1 MNKIVFILL
10 LILTLCSCNKTQDL
24 PQEEPTEFKLKMND
38 DRYVVE
44 VDKNDDYKDPLY
56 DNYVVLKDV
65 HKIYIE
71 MKEDYVLK
79 SISVLSL
86 DKTITDEEITSILN
100 EVHFDYTLSND
111 ELSIEVDEN
120 YVWNSDKKLIL
131 YFTVEY
137 NGEHEFRI
145 AIREKNKDYLNR
157 FQILMNE
164 KFHIYEKDTE
174 NLIPGLFY
182 ENKIIL
188 QDYHNLYF
196 EMLDGYE
203 LKSISVHEQ
212 DLNRP
217 NGFYILDDVNF
228 TYNLTD
234 NKLNVI
240 VDENYSLEDRHIL
253 VVYFAINYNGE
264 HSFGIGISNREY
276 FY

>member
-1 MNKIVFILL
+1 MKKIVFVLL
-10 LILTLCSCNKTQDL
+10 LILTLCSCNKNQDL

-44 VDKNDDYKDPLY
+44 VDKNDDYKDSLY

-86 DKTITDEEITSILN
+86 DKTIADGDGKYILS
-100 EVHFDYTLSND
+100 EVNFDYTLSKD
-111 ELSIEVDEN
+111 ELSIDVDEN
-120 YVWNSDKKLIL
+120 YVWNNDKNLVL

-145 AIREKNKDYLNR
+145 AIREKNQDYLNR
-157 FQILMNE
+157 FQILMNA

-203 LKSISVHEQ
+203 LKSISLHEQ

-234 NKLNVI
+234 NKLNVK
-240 VDENYSLEDRHIL
+240 VEEKYSLEDRHIL
-253 VVYFAINYNGE
+253 VVYIAINYNGE
-264 HSFGIGISNREY
+264 HRFRIGISNREY